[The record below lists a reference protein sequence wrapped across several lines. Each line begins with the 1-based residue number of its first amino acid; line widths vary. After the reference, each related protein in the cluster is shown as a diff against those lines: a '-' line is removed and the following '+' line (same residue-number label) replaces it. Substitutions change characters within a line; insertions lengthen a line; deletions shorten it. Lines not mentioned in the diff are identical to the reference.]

1 MPVLI
6 IRNIFWHNLL
16 QLFLLDANVQSDVK
30 INLNGVDK
38 EKTEAACRRSGLCG
52 PEAPKPQQP
61 ILPQLA
67 VPAVN
72 PSSSDN
78 QVTSSASAIQALQQL
93 VSQDKTQNGVAKDT
107 ATVMING
114 IPVKIPIG
122 K

>member
-1 MPVLI
+1 MPILN
-6 IRNIFWHNLL
+6 IRNILGPNLL

-52 PEAPKPQQP
+52 PEAPKPHQP
-61 ILPQLA
+61 ILAQMA
-67 VPAVN
+67 APAVTT
-72 PSSSDN
+72 SSSEN
-78 QVTSSASAIQALQQL
+78 QVTSSAIQALQQL

-114 IPVKIPIG
+114 VPVKIPIG

>member
-1 MPVLI
+1 MPILN
-6 IRNIFWHNLL
+6 IRNILGPKLL

-61 ILPQLA
+61 ILAQMA
-67 VPAVN
+67 APAVTTG
-72 PSSSDN
+72 SSEN

-114 IPVKIPIG
+114 VPVKIPIG

>member
-1 MPVLI
+1 MPILN
-6 IRNIFWHNLL
+6 IRNILGPSLL

-61 ILPQLA
+61 ILAQMA
-67 VPAVN
+67 APAVTTG
-72 PSSSDN
+72 SSEN

-114 IPVKIPIG
+114 VPVKIPIG